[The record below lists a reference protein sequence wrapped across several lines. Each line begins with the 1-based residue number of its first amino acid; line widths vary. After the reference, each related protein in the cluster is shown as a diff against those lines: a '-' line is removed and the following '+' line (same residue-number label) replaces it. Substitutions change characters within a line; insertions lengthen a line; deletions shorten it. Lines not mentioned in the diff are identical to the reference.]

1 MKVFGIYSNSLEI
14 INHHS
19 FTNSGFSY
27 WNLDEETDYIF
38 RRKCVGS
45 VKVKSAFKQD
55 LHHKYVEC
63 IMYML
68 TDFFGQ
74 KKLWQFTGY
83 ILNSGV

>member
-45 VKVKSAFKQD
+45 VKVKSAFKQN
-55 LHHKYVEC
+55 LQHKSACHKYVEC
-63 IMYML
+63 ISCQNFL
-68 TDFFGQ
+68 SLET
-74 KKLWQFTGY
+74 LA
-83 ILNSGV
+83 I